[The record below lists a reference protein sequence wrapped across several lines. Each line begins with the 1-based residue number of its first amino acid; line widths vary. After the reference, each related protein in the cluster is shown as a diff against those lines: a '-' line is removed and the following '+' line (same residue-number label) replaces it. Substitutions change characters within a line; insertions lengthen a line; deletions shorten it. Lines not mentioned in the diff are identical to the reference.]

1 SARGS
6 CRLQEGSTESFRHLD
21 IRPIAQVAALAHN
34 RRMTTTAPTWTLCER
49 MAKARRFA
57 GITQIEMAEQLGVNP
72 ATINRWEKG
81 TSRVTRADVI
91 AWALTRRLPRLL
103 LSGISGQPDGQSHHA
118 QHH

>member
-1 SARGS
+1 
-6 CRLQEGSTESFRHLD
+6 
-21 IRPIAQVAALAHN
+21 
-34 RRMTTTAPTWTLCER
+34 MTTTAPTWTLCER

-91 AWALTRRLPRLL
+91 AWAFLTGVELGWLEGGDPPVTPAVTERYQR
-103 LSGISGQPDGQSHHA
+103 A
-118 QHH
+118 A